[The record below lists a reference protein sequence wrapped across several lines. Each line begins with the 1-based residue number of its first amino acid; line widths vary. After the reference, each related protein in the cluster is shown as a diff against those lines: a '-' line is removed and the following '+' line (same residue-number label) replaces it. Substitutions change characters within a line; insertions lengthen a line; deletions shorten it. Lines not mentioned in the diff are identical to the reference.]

1 MINETYKIVTD
12 KEEGKSLEVISQTKR
27 VYSEQEILT
36 KLAFWQKLKD
46 KLGKEK

>member
-1 MINETYKIVTD
+1 VVDETYKIVTD

-46 KLGKEK
+46 ELGKKQ